1 MLGAV
6 VALRRGEHMRMT
18 ALVNNVSPARRAQLE
33 TVALAASLEH
43 LGNRYDNAAA
53 RVLAKALDEANGQF
67 LDNDKSPSRKL
78 GTLRPAGQGADRQ
91 RAEDRRRADRRA
103 GQGRG

>member
-33 TVALAASLEH
+33 TVALAASLAFLILILALPSSTPTKNTSSSPRRWNSAMH
-43 LGNRYDNAAA
+43 GA
-53 RVLAKALDEANGQF
+53 RQPFRWAWA
-67 LDNDKSPSRKL
+67 
-78 GTLRPAGQGADRQ
+78 
-91 RAEDRRRADRRA
+91 
-103 GQGRG
+103 